1 MPGRKKWACS
11 DINKLLDMDDFVKG
25 EDVIFVASGITDS
38 SLLKGVVMTNTGAV
52 THSVIIR
59 GKTGTIRFI
68 EAIHSFEKKPQ
79 WKKIAETL

>member
-1 MPGRKKWACS
+1 MVLS
-11 DINKLLDMDDFVKG
+11 DVNKLLDMNDLVKG
-25 EDVIFVASGITDS
+25 DDIIFVASGITDS

-68 EAIHSFEKKPQ
+68 EAIHRFDKKPQ
-79 WKKIAETL
+79 WKKLAEIVC